1 MRLLCDNYIFFLQI
15 GTEMINL

>member
-1 MRLLCDNYIFFLQI
+1 MRLLCDNCIFFLQI